1 MTPFAVPSGLFDV
14 EHRYLGAR
22 QASGWDCGLW
32 LERLERRTP
41 PRYVVMNM
49 SKKLPDLT
57 LPSLSCA
64 CATLRRADR
73 AVTSVYDGEL
83 RDTGFRSTQ
92 FTLLQ
97 VLRLAGEVTLGQLAE
112 LLALDSTTLTR
123 SLAPLIRRGFIAAR
137 PGQDRRER
145 LLRLTEAGEQQLQC
159 LMPHWER
166 AQRKLRN
173 QLGPGEWG
181 ILRALLDRLAGAMRT

>member
-1 MTPFAVPSGLFDV
+1 
-14 EHRYLGAR
+14 
-22 QASGWDCGLW
+22 
-32 LERLERRTP
+32 
-41 PRYVVMNM
+41 MNM
-49 SKKLPDLT
+49 SKKLPDPT
-57 LPSLSCA
+57 LPSLPCA
-64 CATLRRADR
+64 CATLRRAER

-97 VLRLAGEVTLGQLAE
+97 VLRLSGEVTLGQLAE

-123 SLAPLIRRGFIAAR
+123 SLASLIRRGFIAAR

-181 ILRALLDRLAGAMRT
+181 ILRAVLDRLAGAMRS